1 MRVKSLV
8 RRPNC
13 GREAGRGVPR
23 TGLGAGRSG
32 SRDTR
37 HVAVRGRGGSEVQ
50 NDPLKG
56 AGWVFFFDKL
66 SHKRGILRFEAGS
79 WAAPPLGEKKARLG
93 EACRRRGM
101 RGAN

>member
-1 MRVKSLV
+1 M
-8 RRPNC
+8 
-13 GREAGRGVPR
+13 AGRRGVGFLGQVWEPEGR
-23 TGLGAGRSG
+23 DRVSRGTGRFEVGEGRRCKTTPSRELGG
-32 SRDTR
+32 
-37 HVAVRGRGGSEVQ
+37 
-50 NDPLKG
+50 
-56 AGWVFFFDKL
+56 VFFVKL